1 MQRILN
7 INVSLLCSLALF
19 FAVHAMPPMAHAA
32 DASASKESLD
42 DDGLN
47 DDLDAD
53 DGKKSN
59 GSDNSIQ
66 SKVERLG
73 KIKRLKVVEMRATQ
87 RNGLLHVQ
95 ATLLNGRLHQDI
107 VYRTKWLDKD
117 GFSVWDDEPWKPL
130 AMYARQKQN
139 LLLVAPTPK
148 AMDFR
153 IELQRAPVHEK
164 AQK

>member
-1 MQRILN
+1 MQRLLN
-7 INVSLLCSLALF
+7 INLSLLCSLALLF
-19 FAVHAMPPMAHAA
+19 SLHAMPSMALAA
-32 DASASKESLD
+32 DASASKESLED
-42 DDGLN
+42 DELSDEM
-47 DDLDAD
+47 DAD
-53 DGKKSN
+53 DAKKSN
-59 GSDNSIQ
+59 GNDNLIQ
-66 SKVERLG
+66 SKIERLG
-73 KIKRLKVVEMRATQ
+73 KIKRLKVVEMRSTQ

-95 ATLLNGRLHQDI
+95 ATLLNGRVHQDI

-117 GFSVWDDEPWKPL
+117 GFSVWDDEAWKPL
-130 AMYARQKQN
+130 SMYARQKQN

>member
-1 MQRILN
+1 MQRLLN
-7 INVSLLCSLALF
+7 INLSLICSLALLV
-19 FAVHAMPPMAHAA
+19 ALHAMPSMALAA
-32 DASASKESLD
+32 DASTSKESLED
-42 DDGLN
+42 DEHSDEM
-47 DDLDAD
+47 DAD
-53 DGKKSN
+53 DAKKSN
-59 GSDNSIQ
+59 GNDNSIQ
-66 SKVERLG
+66 SKIERLG

-95 ATLLNGRLHQDI
+95 ATLLNGRVHQDI

-117 GFSVWDDEPWKPL
+117 GFSVWDDEAWKPL
-130 AMYARQKQN
+130 SMYARQKQN